1 MTVDQEHSHTGSGVK
16 NAVIIVTLA
25 IFACLVIGLF
35 FVSPEDVVDT
45 LGVENTYLI
54 AFLLAAVGGIST
66 VTGASVFLT
75 LATFASGGANAWL
88 LGLVAG
94 LGIFISDSVF
104 YILARK
110 GSDFF
115 EGKVGRL
122 RHHLERFVQK
132 ATPWN
137 IRIGV
142 FVYVGIM
149 PLPNDI
155 LMLALALA
163 RVPYSLIA
171 LPIFIGSISIAT
183 ISAHFGE
190 FLLSFT

>member
-1 MTVDQEHSHTGSGVK
+1 MTGSQEYSHKRSGTK
-16 NAVIIVTLA
+16 KWMIVVALV
-25 IFACLVIGLF
+25 IFACMVTALF
-35 FVSPEDVVDT
+35 FISPEEIVDT

-54 AFLLAAVGGIST
+54 VFLLAAVGGIST

-104 YILARK
+104 YILAKK

-115 EGKVGRL
+115 EGKMGRL
-122 RHHLERFVQK
+122 RHRLESFVQR
-132 ATPWN
+132 ASPWN
-137 IRIGV
+137 IRLGV
-142 FVYVGIM
+142 FAYVGIT

-163 RVPYSLIA
+163 RVPYALIA
-171 LPIFIGSISIAT
+171 PPIFIGSVSIAT
-183 ISAHFGE
+183 IVAHFGE
-190 FLLSFT
+190 FLLSFA